1 MNLPAVAIVGLG
13 ATEFS
18 KNSGRSEMQLACEAA
33 HAAVQ
38 DSGLTGSD
46 IDGMA
51 TFSMDN
57 NWEIEIHRQIGG
69 QELRFFARTEFGG
82 GGALGPFAHAVSA
95 IQTGQ
100 CQAAIIYRAMN
111 ERSGLRFGSGEIMNM
126 NTLNPD
132 MIHFSH
138 YFPTGFMTPAAWIA
152 MCTRRYM
159 HKYGATSEDFGRIA
173 VSMRDF
179 AASNP
184 AAFFYQQ
191 PLTLEQ
197 HQQSKLIADPL
208 RLFDCCQESD
218 GAVAFVVTSL
228 ERARDLPNTPVEI
241 ASVRQ
246 CAVPASRQI
255 TPFYHAD
262 IAHFPEF
269 DALSCDLFRRAD
281 TAPNELDF
289 ACLYDHFT
297 PAILPQLEAF
307 GFCAPGEAADFVKD
321 GHISRGGKLP
331 VNTNGGQLGEAY
343 IHGLNGIAEVVRQM
357 RGTSANQLERSDQAL
372 VTAGAGVPT
381 GAAILRKQ
389 A

>member
-1 MNLPAVAIVGLG
+1 MSQNKVAIVGIG

-18 KNSGRSEMQLACEAA
+18 KDSGRSEMQLACEASI
-33 HAAVQ
+33 AAVR
-38 DSGLTGSD
+38 DAGLSGAD
-46 IDGMA
+46 IDGVA

-57 NWEIEIHRQIGG
+57 NWEIEVHRQVGG
-69 QELRFFARTEFGG
+69 QELKFFARTEYGG
-82 GGALGPFAHAVSA
+82 GGAIGPFAHAVSA
-95 IQTGQ
+95 IQSGQ
-100 CQAAIIYRAMN
+100 CNTVLIYRAMN
-111 ERSGLRFGSGEIMNM
+111 ERSGLRFGSGDIMNM
-126 NTLNPD
+126 NPLNPD

-159 HKYGATSEDFGRIA
+159 HQYGATSEDFARIA
-173 VSMRDF
+173 ISMRDF
-179 AASNP
+179 ASTNP
-184 AAFFYQQ
+184 AAFFFEK
-191 PLTLEQ
+191 PLTMEA
-197 HQQSKLIADPL
+197 HQQSKMIADPL

-228 ERARDLPNTPVEI
+228 DRARDLPHTPVEI

-246 CAVPASRQI
+246 CALASSRQI
-255 TPFYHAD
+255 TPFYHDD

-269 DALSCDLFRRAD
+269 DALAPDLYQRAD
-281 TAPNELDF
+281 THAGEIDF

-307 GFCAPGEAADFVKD
+307 GFCERGEAAAFVAD

-357 RGTSANQLERSDQAL
+357 RGTSCNQVSKYDQAL

-381 GAAILRKQ
+381 GAAIFRRHS
-389 A
+389 

>member
-1 MNLPAVAIVGLG
+1 MSLKRVAIVGIG

-18 KNSGRSEMQLACEAA
+18 KDSGRSEMQLACEASL
-33 HAAVQ
+33 AAVRNA
-38 DSGLTGSD
+38 GLKGSE

-57 NWEIEIHRQIGG
+57 NWEIEVHRQLGG
-69 QELRFFARTEFGG
+69 QELKFFARTEFGG

-95 IQTGQ
+95 IQSGQ
-100 CQAAIIYRAMN
+100 CENVVIYRAMN
-111 ERSGLRFGSGEIMNM
+111 ERSGLRFGSGDIMNM
-126 NTLNPD
+126 NPLNPD

-159 HKYGATSEDFGRIA
+159 HKYGVGSEDFGRIA

-179 AASNP
+179 AATNP
-184 AAFFYQQ
+184 AAFFYQK

-228 ERARDLPNTPVEI
+228 EHAKDLPHTPVEI
-241 ASVRQ
+241 VSVRQ
-246 CAVPASRQI
+246 CALSSTRQI
-255 TPFYHAD
+255 TPFYHDD

-269 DALSCDLFRRAD
+269 DAMAPDLYAKAETCPD
-281 TAPNELDF
+281 EIDF

-307 GFCAPGEAADFVKD
+307 GFCARGEAAGLVAD
-321 GHISRGGKLP
+321 GAISRGGRMP

-357 RGTSANQLERSDQAL
+357 RGESANQLNKTDQAL

-381 GAAILRKQ
+381 GAAIFRKS